1 MTPDFDILSATRAVL
16 FNQLYGASEA
26 TITEVAQKSVERF
39 RAILE
44 KTEQNASGRTSD
56 SFNFDISKLGVT
68 IFKGVNSPTI
78 GELIGGSHE
87 RVNYPTIKQ
96 WAIDKYNRG
105 LLDIAPNRLSTF
117 AYFVTKKIN
126 DVGTLLFSEHQ
137 NFAGYSND
145 EIEKMWQ
152 DAVDWTI
159 EEMTKAVKADLLTKI
174 NDILK

>member
-1 MTPDFDILSATRAVL
+1 MNPEFDILAATRAVL

-44 KTEQNASGRTSD
+44 RTEQNASGRTSD
-56 SFNFDISKLGVT
+56 SFNFDISNVGVT

-78 GELIGGSHE
+78 EELINGSRKRTTYWE
-87 RVNYPTIKQ
+87 MKD
-96 WAIDKYNRG
+96 WARAKKNRG
-105 LLDIAPNRLSTF
+105 LLDVPDKELNTF
-117 AYFVTKKIN
+117 AYFVSKKIN
-126 DVGTLLFSEHQ
+126 EEGTMLLRDGK
-137 NFAGYSND
+137 NFAGYSTS

-152 DAVDWTI
+152 DAVDWTM